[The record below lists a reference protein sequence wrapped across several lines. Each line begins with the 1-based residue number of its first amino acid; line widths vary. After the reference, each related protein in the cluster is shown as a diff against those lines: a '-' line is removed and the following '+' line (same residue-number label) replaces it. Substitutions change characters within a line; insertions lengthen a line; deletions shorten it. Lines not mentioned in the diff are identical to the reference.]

1 MIAEN
6 ERVFGSG
13 VGFHL
18 RDYSKQSGSKQVLTH
33 TPQESYNTKLF
44 GVTPMLDLKELRK
57 DPQGIEKKLKNKI
70 PEISLSPLLA
80 LDEKLRG
87 LKTEVEELKSKRN
100 TSSKE
105 VGLRKQKREEIAPF
119 MAELSKLS
127 DRIAQIDAEVTKLEA
142 KLQNELA
149 ALPNIP
155 GDDIPISP
163 SPKDNVCI
171 KMVGEKPT
179 FSFPFKNHVELNEK
193 LGLFDFARGAK
204 ISGSGWP
211 LYRKMGARLEW
222 ALINYMLDTHVK
234 NGFTQLIPPLLVR
247 PETMYGSG
255 QLPKFEKQLFKLH
268 DEDYHLYLIPTSE
281 VAINGMHG
289 GETLEEEELPLRYTS
304 YTPCFRREAGAAGSQ
319 ERGLI
324 RMHQFN
330 KVELFCLTRPEE
342 SSQIF
347 DQMQASAEEVLHG
360 LGLHYRCMLLTTGD
374 MSFAAAKTV
383 DIEVWL
389 PGQNRYYEVSSVSNC
404 TDFQSRRSQIRY
416 KTKQGK
422 SHLVHTLN
430 GSGVA
435 TSRLMVALL
444 ENNQQAD
451 GTVLVPKVLHKYLE
465 DEIGVLR

>member
-1 MIAEN
+1 M
-6 ERVFGSG
+6 
-13 VGFHL
+13 
-18 RDYSKQSGSKQVLTH
+18 TH
-33 TPQESYNTKLF
+33 TPQESYNAKLF
-44 GVTPMLDLKELRK
+44 GVPPMLDLKNLRK
-57 DPQGIEKKLKNKI
+57 NPQEIEKKLKNKI

-105 VGLRKQKREEIAPF
+105 VGIRKQKGEEIAPF

-142 KLQNELA
+142 ELQNELA
-149 ALPNIP
+149 ALPNLP
-155 GDDIPISP
+155 DDDIPISP

-234 NGFTQLIPPLLVR
+234 NGFTQLMPPLLVR

-255 QLPKFEKQLFKLH
+255 QLPKFEKQLFKIR
-268 DEDYHLYLIPTSE
+268 DEDYNLYLIPTSE
-281 VAINGMHG
+281 VAINGMHS

-330 KVELFCLTRPEE
+330 KVELFCLTRPED

-347 DQMQASAEEVLHG
+347 DQMQTSAEEVLQG